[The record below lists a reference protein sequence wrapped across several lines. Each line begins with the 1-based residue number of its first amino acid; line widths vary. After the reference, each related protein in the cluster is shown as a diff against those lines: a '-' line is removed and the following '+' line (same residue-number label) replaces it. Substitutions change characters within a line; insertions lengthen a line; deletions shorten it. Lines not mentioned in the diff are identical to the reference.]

1 MIAMNTSR
9 SLVRATSLPEL
20 LVVIS
25 ILCVLAGISIPK
37 LTGILGVSK
46 DQVAIDMAEM
56 ANRAVDHYSQAKQ
69 DMPIAEDDS
78 DTVDEILVWH
88 NLTTRDSSIPG
99 SPFLPDT
106 FPSTTSDSADAYRL
120 QWTGK
125 NFRLLTPGVVGSG
138 IQVESD

>member
-1 MIAMNTSR
+1 MNTPR
-9 SLVRATSLPEL
+9 SLIRATSLPEL

-25 ILCVLAGISIPK
+25 VLCVLAGISIPK
-37 LTGILGVSK
+37 LTGLLGVSK
-46 DQVAIDMAEM
+46 QQVAIDMAEM
-56 ANRAVDHYSQAKQ
+56 ANRAVDHYDQAAQ

-78 DTVDEILVWH
+78 DTVDEIMVWH

-99 SPFLPDT
+99 SPFLPVT
-106 FPSTTSDSADAYRL
+106 FPSTTTASTDTYRL

-125 NFRLLTPGVVGSG
+125 NFRLLEPGVAGSG